1 MFGMSSM
8 VVDGAGGLTVG
19 GLTTGFSVI
28 GLLSTD
34 SGLLLM
40 IRSGRKTKSELFEMA
55 TLLVPIPELNTSLNS
70 SKWVDVGNVSMTP
83 HPMLS

>member
-40 IRSGRKTKSELFEMA
+40 IRSGRKTKLELVEMA

>member
-1 MFGMSSM
+1 M
-8 VVDGAGGLTVG
+8 VVDGAGGLMVG

-40 IRSGRKTKSELFEMA
+40 IRSGRKTKLELVEMA
-55 TLLVPIPELNTSLNS
+55 TLLVPIPELDAAL
-70 SKWVDVGNVSMTP
+70 KFFKMG
-83 HPMLS
+83 